1 MFKNIKVKKSEF
13 FISAI
18 LALVFIANASYAFAA
33 TLNNDSNDHA
43 TLRTMNYTIYGDTNQ
58 NWSTSV
64 SGNAGETISFAVY
77 YHNTSSETATDV
89 RVRFT
94 PQSTGTG
101 TNHQFNGTVWASNAI
116 AVSGSSNVF
125 ISSSQ
130 SMNYIPGT
138 VIWRPNQT
146 VSGSQSF
153 LYGQNGTE
161 IFTSAGLRL
170 GDIAPGW
177 STQGSVVLRF
187 QISNSFPVPNPV
199 PTADIKANSSDNS
212 VFISYNTSATISWTS
227 SNVTSCTVSPTGYV
241 GTSGS
246 QSTGNLTNS
255 QTYTLNCSGSNGSV
269 SDSVTVNVGQQP
281 QQNFPFVTVSANPTF
296 INQGGSSVI
305 SWNSTNAT
313 SCSAS
318 GGWFGSK
325 ALSGSEIVSLSQTTS
340 YSITCSN
347 SSGTAFNSAMVTVN
361 QQQFFPSVT
370 LIANPS
376 VINVGNNSVLTW
388 NSQNA
393 NYCIASGG
401 WSGSKSISGS
411 ETVAPSVSTNYT
423 INCYNNSGQN
433 SAAATIYV
441 NGQQTF
447 PTVNLSV
454 NPSFIQNGQSTLLV
468 WSSYNAT
475 SCYAS
480 GGWYGNKSL
489 SGSENISP
497 SLNTVYTITCSNSA
511 GSVSDTDTVTVTT
524 PIIPLPIVQTFNAAC
539 AVSPE
544 VARVGQI
551 VAFAA
556 GYAGGT
562 APYTYSWNQDIS
574 GIGLT
579 RAVTFRTT
587 GTKTAR
593 VIITDGIGRTAQGT
607 CSVRINPVVVVV
619 VPPPPR
625 QKPPIINTVAETCK
639 CEGQGVQLIDASN
652 KTNGKDRSLAAS
664 LILDEN
670 GKPTSAGLIMIW
682 YFVILFTVAVGA
694 WIYYLISKRRE

>member
-1 MFKNIKVKKSEF
+1 MFKNMKIKKSKF
-13 FISAI
+13 LISAI

-33 TLNNDSNDHA
+33 NLNNDPKDYA
-43 TLRTMNYTIYGDTNQ
+43 TLRAMNYTIYGDTNQ

-64 SGNAGETISFAVY
+64 SGNAGETIGFAVY

-101 TNHQFNGTVWASNAI
+101 TNHQFNGTVWASNAT
-116 AVSGSSNVF
+116 AVSGSANVF

-130 SMNYIPGT
+130 SSQSMNYISGT
-138 VIWRPNQT
+138 VTWRPNQT
-146 VSGSQSF
+146 VSGSQS
-153 LYGQNGTE
+153 LPYGQNGTE
-161 IFTSAGLRL
+161 IFTSSGLRL

-177 STQGSVVLRF
+177 SAQGSVVLRF
-187 QISNSFPVPNPV
+187 KISNSFPVPNPV

-246 QSTGNLTNS
+246 QSTGNLINS
-255 QTYTLNCSGSNGSV
+255 QTYTLNCSGSYGSV
-269 SDSVTVNVGQQP
+269 SDSVTVNV
-281 QQNFPFVTVSANPTF
+281 
-296 INQGGSSVI
+296 
-305 SWNSTNAT
+305 
-313 SCSAS
+313 
-318 GGWFGSK
+318 
-325 ALSGSEIVSLSQTTS
+325 
-340 YSITCSN
+340 
-347 SSGTAFNSAMVTVN
+347 N
-361 QQQFFPSVT
+361 QQIQQVLPSVT
-370 LIANPS
+370 LTANPS
-376 VINVGNNSVLTW
+376 IINVGNNSVLTW

-411 ETVAPSVSTNYT
+411 ETVVPSVSTNYT

-524 PIIPLPIVQTFNAAC
+524 PIVPLPIVQTFNAAC

-556 GYAGGT
+556 GYSGGT
-562 APYTYSWNQDIS
+562 APYTYNWNQDIS
-574 GIGLT
+574 GTGLT
-579 RAVTFRTT
+579 RAVTFRTI
-587 GTKTAR
+587 GIKTAR

-619 VPPPPR
+619 APPPPR
-625 QKPPIINTVAETCK
+625 QKPPVIQVAQPETCK

-652 KTNGKDRSLAAS
+652 GTKGKDRSLAAS